1 MGGRVRYL
9 PASLA
14 STHWRPITSPSAVVT
29 IKIVSRY
36 YQDIPWEAQAA
47 PVRTTA
53 SVQCLLQLSTRMHSQ
68 LGDLRTPQKEDS
80 VWLELK
86 EWIDFWWAIMEAFL
100 EEHEPKRCG
109 KYREMDRAQRATKL
123 ILKWGRRRAWGE
135 RERGQAANK
144 VEAPESHI
152 TETLK
157 IFHSIFA
164 DFLGVHGGC
173 KGKV

>member
-1 MGGRVRYL
+1 MRKKE
-9 PASLA
+9 SL
-14 STHWRPITSPSAVVT
+14 
-29 IKIVSRY
+29 
-36 YQDIPWEAQAA
+36 
-47 PVRTTA
+47 
-53 SVQCLLQLSTRMHSQ
+53 
-68 LGDLRTPQKEDS
+68 G
-80 VWLELK
+80 
-86 EWIDFWWAIMEAFL
+86 
-100 EEHEPKRCG
+100 
-109 KYREMDRAQRATKL
+109 
-123 ILKWGRRRAWGE
+123 